1 MEVTAE
7 LEKRWE
13 SRAMAET
20 GKQEM
25 QTKLRGE
32 TGVRSTRGVGVSVDQ
47 IWIST
52 LPHLLRLAGNITGL
66 NKYNKVNSS
75 GVMVNGREWES
86 NSSKTESRSGR
97 EEHLGKINLLPLGR
111 GGGEVHLDPSK
122 GDLIS
127 MDGQEQDLICKEVN
141 KMKLHCEL

>member
-1 MEVTAE
+1 
-7 LEKRWE
+7 
-13 SRAMAET
+13 
-20 GKQEM
+20 M

-52 LPHLLRLAGNITGL
+52 LPHLLRLAGNNMGL
-66 NKYNKVNSS
+66 NKDNKVSSS

-97 EEHLGKINLLPLGR
+97 EDHHGKINLLPLGR
-111 GGGEVHLDPSK
+111 SGGEVHLDPSK
-122 GDLIS
+122 GDVIS
-127 MDGQEQDLICKEVN
+127 MDGQEQ
-141 KMKLHCEL
+141 